1 MSKHHTEISKFLSFV
16 LRHKPEAIGLTLDAE
31 GWAEIDLL
39 IACANQSGQAL
50 TRPLLQ
56 EVVETSDKKRFTV
69 SEDGLR
75 IRAAQ
80 GHSAQS
86 VAIAHVEK
94 QPPEFLYHGT
104 AMRFLDSIREKG
116 LLPLSR
122 HHVHLSEDEQTATA
136 VGQRYGKPIVLKI
149 KALLMAE
156 QGFKFYQADNGVWLT
171 ESVPIAY
178 FQDNQTHT
186 LSITGSSSQDSAR
199 NSKQPTL
206 SK

>member
-1 MSKHHTEISKFLSFV
+1 MSKQHTETSKFLSFV

-31 GWAEIDLL
+31 GWTDIELL
-39 IACANQSGQAL
+39 IACATRSGQAL

-56 EVVETSDKKRFTV
+56 EVVDTSDKKRFTI

-94 QPPEFLYHGT
+94 MPPEFLFHGT
-104 AMRFLDSIREKG
+104 ATRFLDSIRQQG
-116 LLPLSR
+116 LVAGSR

-136 VGQRYGKPIVLKI
+136 VGQRYGKPVVLKV
-149 KALLMAE
+149 KALLMFE
-156 QGFKFYQADNGVWLT
+156 QGFRFYQADNGVWLT
-171 ESVPIAY
+171 QNVPAGY
-178 FQDNQTHT
+178 F
-186 LSITGSSSQDSAR
+186 
-199 NSKQPTL
+199 
-206 SK
+206 

>member
-1 MSKHHTEISKFLSFV
+1 MIQVLEYGIIQLIPWGENMSGQHVEISKFLSLV
-16 LRHKPEAIGLTLDAE
+16 LRHKPESIGLTLDTE
-31 GWAEIDLL
+31 GWVDIDVL
-39 IACANQSGQAL
+39 IACANQAGQIL
-50 TRPLLQ
+50 TRQLLQ

-80 GHSAQS
+80 GHSTES

-116 LLPLSR
+116 LLPGSR
-122 HHVHLSEDEQTATA
+122 HYVHLSEDEQTAIA
-136 VGQRYGKPIVLKI
+136 VGQRYGKPIVLKV

-171 ESVPIAY
+171 GNV
-178 FQDNQTHT
+178 
-186 LSITGSSSQDSAR
+186 SIEFI
-199 NSKQPTL
+199 QP
-206 SK
+206 SD